1 MMVSFIASIPSPSEN
16 QISLG
21 PLDLRAYG
29 FLIAL
34 GVLAGVWLASRRLAQ
49 DGLDP
54 EIIPNMALWVLPSA
68 IVGARAYF
76 VLTNWGR
83 FADDIASAF
92 RLWEG
97 GLGIPG
103 GVLVGGIVGV
113 WWLRRHDVPLPP
125 VFTAVALGLPL
136 GQIIGRFGNWF
147 NQELYGR
154 PTDLPWGLEIDLD
167 HRLAGYEQD
176 ELFHPTFA
184 YEILWNIALLAVLL
198 RIDRSRRLRPGAL
211 FAVYLI
217 GYGIGRILI
226 ETVRID
232 PVNSFLGIR
241 LHIWAM
247 VVFIAG
253 AAYYLWKY
261 GLVGDDETEHD
272 DDTPAKPQAPLARP
286 KRKASTSTSR
296 GAATKPMAKAKSK
309 AKSVERAGARARAKA
324 TVGAAKATVGAATAT
339 GDDGDVAPDAVLV
352 AKDRVSEAKAAAAEA
367 KAKAAATKRRARK
380 AVDDAGGT
388 NADDD
393 AASGADADGA
403 DGDGVD
409 GTVPTATMV
418 RARQNR
424 IAERF

>member
-1 MMVSFIASIPSPSEN
+1 MSPTQELFPMMVSFIASIPSPSQN
-16 QISLG
+16 QISIG

-34 GVLAGVWLASRRLAQ
+34 GVLAGVWLSSRRLAQ

-83 FADDIASAF
+83 FADDIPSAF

-103 GVLVGGIVGV
+103 GVLTGAIVGV
-113 WWLRRHDVPLPP
+113 WWLRRNDVPLPP

-154 PTDLPWGLEIDLD
+154 PTDLPWGLEIDLA
-167 HRLAGYEQD
+167 HRLAGYEQF
-176 ELFHPTFA
+176 EFFHPTFL
-184 YEILWNIALLAVLL
+184 YEILWNIGLLLVLL
-198 RIDRSRRLRPGAL
+198 RIDKSGKLRSGAL

-247 VVFIAG
+247 IVFIAA
-253 AAYYLWKY
+253 AAYYLRRY
-261 GLVGDDETEHD
+261 GLVADEEIDLSDDGE
-272 DDTPAKPQAPLARP
+272 PSKPQAPLARP
-286 KRKASTSTSR
+286 KRSSSGSATAT
-296 GAATKPMAKAKSK
+296 ATKPKRDVSTKKSSAKESSAKKSSESK
-309 AKSVERAGARARAKA
+309 SAAG
-324 TVGAAKATVGAATAT
+324 TV
-339 GDDGDVAPDAVLV
+339 DDADAEDE
-352 AKDRVSEAKAAAAEA
+352 KPEKGAKAAKRRAAEA
-367 KAKAAATKRRARK
+367 KASAASARAKAAETTSK
-380 AVDDAGGT
+380 AKKSVGSLVENTADNTDENAADDAP
-388 NADDD
+388 ADTAESKAEDE
-393 AASGADADGA
+393 DG
-403 DGDGVD
+403 
-409 GTVPTATMV
+409 
-418 RARQNR
+418 
-424 IAERF
+424 

>member
-1 MMVSFIASIPSPSEN
+1 MMVSFIASIPSPSQN
-16 QISLG
+16 QISIG

-34 GVLAGVWLASRRLAQ
+34 GVLAGVWLSSKRLAQ

-68 IVGARAYF
+68 IIGARAYF

-83 FADDIASAF
+83 FADDIPSAF

-103 GVLVGGIVGV
+103 GVLTGAIVGV
-113 WWLRRHDVPLPP
+113 WWLRRNDVPMPP

-167 HRLAGYEQD
+167 HRLPGYEQY

-184 YEILWNIALLAVLL
+184 YEILWNIGLLLVLL
-198 RIDRSRRLRPGAL
+198 RIDKSGRLRSGAL

-247 VVFIAG
+247 IVFIAA
-253 AAYYLWKY
+253 AAYYLWRY
-261 GLVGDDETEHD
+261 GLVADDKTDSSDDEE
-272 DDTPAKPQAPLARP
+272 PSKPQAPIARP
-286 KRKASTSTSR
+286 KRSSSGSATAT
-296 GAATKPMAKAKSK
+296 ATKPKRDVATKKSPAKES
-309 AKSVERAGARARAKA
+309 
-324 TVGAAKATVGAATAT
+324 AAKKSSNKKAATAADSDT
-339 GDDGDVAPDAVLV
+339 DTDTDTETETETDDGKP
-352 AKDRVSEAKAAAAEA
+352 ETGAKAAKRRAAEA
-367 KAKAAATKRRARK
+367 KASAASARAKAADTKSK
-380 AVDDAGGT
+380 AEKSAGSSVE
-388 NADDD
+388 NDD
-393 AASGADADGA
+393 AAAPAD
-403 DGDGVD
+403 DGDGD
-409 GTVPTATMV
+409 GPDADSE
-418 RARQNR
+418 
-424 IAERF
+424 AEQEEA

>member
-1 MMVSFIASIPSPSEN
+1 MMVSILASIPSPSTNE
-16 QISLG
+16 ISIG

-34 GVLAGVWLASRRLAQ
+34 GVLAGVWLSSRRLAQ

-54 EIIPNMALWVLPSA
+54 EIIPNMALWVLPAA
-68 IVGARAYF
+68 IIGARAYF

-83 FADDIASAF
+83 FSGDLGAAF

-103 GVLVGGIVGV
+103 GVLTGTIVGV

-154 PTDLPWGLEIDLD
+154 PTDLPWGLEIDAD
-167 HRLAGYEQD
+167 HRLAGYED
-176 ELFHPTFA
+176 FALFHPTFA
-184 YEILWNIALLAVLL
+184 YEILWNIGLLIVLL
-198 RIDRSRRLRPGAL
+198 RIDKSGKLRSGAL

-247 VVFIAG
+247 IVFIA
-253 AAYYLWKY
+253 AAALWLWRY
-261 GLVGDDETEHD
+261 GLADDEPDDID
-272 DDTPAKPQAPLARP
+272 DDDEPSKPQAPLARP
-286 KRKASTSTSR
+286 KPRTTSDKPTPTKAEKEP
-296 GAATKPMAKAKSK
+296 AAIAK
-309 AKSVERAGARARAKA
+309 KA
-324 TVGAAKATVGAATAT
+324 TANVGA
-339 GDDGDVAPDAVLV
+339 DDG
-352 AKDRVSEAKAAAAEA
+352 
-367 KAKAAATKRRARK
+367 
-380 AVDDAGGT
+380 G
-388 NADDD
+388 DD
-393 AASGADADGA
+393 AADDSED
-403 DGDGVD
+403 
-409 GTVPTATMV
+409 P
-418 RARQNR
+418 
-424 IAERF
+424 